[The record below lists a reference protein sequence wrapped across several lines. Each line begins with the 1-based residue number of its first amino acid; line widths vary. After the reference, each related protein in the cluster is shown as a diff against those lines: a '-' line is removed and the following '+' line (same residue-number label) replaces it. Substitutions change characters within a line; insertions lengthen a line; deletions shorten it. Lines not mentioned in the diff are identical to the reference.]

1 MNAYSMGMPASK
13 KQKAKSQKAKKPKS
27 QKAKKPKSLSDG
39 FDMANSPFAMATLTH
54 LFALTASHF
63 LPNAAKSNQKTL
75 RSHHPAPALR
85 SGVPSRRSCSR
96 EYALQAPSMGPQRL
110 TGIHARHLPPQDLCS
125 AS

>member
-1 MNAYSMGMPASK
+1 MPASK
-13 KQKAKSQKAKKPKS
+13 KQKAKSKKQKAKSKK
-27 QKAKKPKSLSDG
+27 QKAKSLSDG

-85 SGVPSRRSCSR
+85 SGVPSLRPCSR

-110 TGIHARHLPPQDLCS
+110 TGIHARYLPPQDLRS